1 MANIQKFMIVLF
13 LTSKPCKIVDKP
25 VLPNQKDRFCLDQ
38 AQHMFL
44 PVVHSG

>member
-1 MANIQKFMIVLF
+1 MANIQTIYDSFD

-25 VLPNQKDRFCLDQ
+25 VLPNRKDRFCLDQ